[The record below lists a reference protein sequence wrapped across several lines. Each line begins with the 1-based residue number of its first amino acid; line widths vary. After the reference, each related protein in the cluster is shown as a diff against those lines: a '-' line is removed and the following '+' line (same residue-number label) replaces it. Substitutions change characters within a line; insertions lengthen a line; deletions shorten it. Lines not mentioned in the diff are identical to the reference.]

1 VRTTVGS
8 HRVAPIVQDTGG
20 RGRVDA
26 GRRGA
31 VQPPAG
37 AGPAVVAAFTARLRQ
52 TVGLDAVRRDLT
64 GAVYEAFQPTQV
76 SVWVMPAVRTSHA
89 AAAEAGVNSQT

>member
-1 VRTTVGS
+1 
-8 HRVAPIVQDTGG
+8 VAASTLVVAALFNPL
-20 RGRVDA
+20 RGRVQRVVDRRFNRSRYDA
-26 GRRGA
+26 EGI
-31 VQPPAG
+31 
-37 AGPAVVAAFTARLRQ
+37 VAAFTARLRQ